1 MNTLVLGA
9 SGGTGR
15 EVVSRAL
22 AAGHTVTAFVRNPD
36 KLERQ
41 DVKIA
46 VGDARNVDDLRTALR
61 GQDAVVSALGSGIKA
76 DKNLIEASTAALL
89 EAMRSTGVKR
99 LVMLSTFVASPTY
112 QASGVMKLARIVMRG
127 IVTDKSAGESLLKR
141 SDVDWTIVYATRL
154 TDEPRSGGYR
164 VVEGSLTD
172 VGTISRADLAD
183 ALLSVLTDGTSVRQ
197 SLVVTSS

>member
-1 MNTLVLGA
+1 MNILVLGA

-15 EVVSRAL
+15 EVVSQAL
-22 AAGHTVTAFVRNPD
+22 AAGHTVTAFARNPN

-61 GQDAVVSALGSGIKA
+61 GQDAVISALGSGIKA

-89 EAMRSTGVKR
+89 EAMRSADVKR
-99 LVMLSTFVASPTY
+99 LVMLSTFAASPTY
-112 QASGVMKLARIVMRG
+112 RASGVMKLARIVMRG
-127 IVTDKSAGESLLKR
+127 IVADKSAGEALLKR
-141 SDVDWTIVYATRL
+141 SELDWTIVYATRL
-154 TDEPRSGGYR
+154 TDEPRSGSYR
-164 VVEGSLTD
+164 FVEGALTD

-183 ALLSVLTDGTSVRQ
+183 ALLSTVSDSTSVRQ
-197 SLVVTSS
+197 SRVVTSH